1 LEQTVLDFL
10 RLPDVPVV
18 VFEQSPLVLTIC
30 QCQFTT
36 VLGVNDPSFVAPFQ
50 RAIRQSYPVTKQVD
64 QITVGIG
71 FGSGDATVQE
81 ERKPSNLWQ
90 FSDVEGVWT
99 VVLAPTFLSLE
110 TRAYKHFSDFSER
123 LHEVLVALTEHIE
136 PTLGTRLG
144 LRYINEL
151 RIAAGQED
159 WPIRSELLGPLAV
172 PGLRE
177 YAVQAMQQLQ
187 FRYPDHQGVS
197 MHHGYFPQGT
207 AVQPLPG
214 QKFLDQPFYLLD
226 MDIFREFPIPGS
238 EGMTMDPDVIGKRTE
253 VFNKAAF
260 RIFRWAIT
268 DDYASRIGGGRN
280 GRR

>member
-1 LEQTVLDFL
+1 MEQTVLDLL

-18 VFEQSPLVLTIC
+18 VFEHSPLALTIC

-50 RAIRQSYPVTKQVD
+50 RAIRQSYPVAKQVN
-64 QITVGIG
+64 QVTVGIG
-71 FGSGDATVQE
+71 FGSGEATIQE
-81 ERKPSNLWQ
+81 ERKPSARWQ
-90 FSDVEGVWT
+90 FSDLEGTWT
-99 VVLAPTFLSLE
+99 VVLAPDFISLE
-110 TRAYKHFSDFSER
+110 TRTYRHFSDFSQR
-123 LHEVLVALTEHIE
+123 LHEVLVALSQHID
-136 PTLGTRLG
+136 PTLGTRIG

-151 RIAAGQED
+151 RPVPVQGE
-159 WPIRSELLGPLAV
+159 WPIKRELLGPLAV
-172 PGLRE
+172 TGLGE
-177 YAVQAMQQLQ
+177 YVVQAMQQLQ

-238 EGMTMDPDVIGKRTE
+238 EGMPMDPNVICDYME
-253 VFNKAAF
+253 VFNKAVY
-260 RIFRWAIT
+260 RLFRWAIT
-268 DDYASRIGGGRN
+268 DEYAASIGGGTDGER
-280 GRR
+280 